1 MLYRLYAMKSDS
13 SHKRTERSELEERT
27 AGLRKEL
34 EEQARLAE
42 ERLNQLKYLQADFDN
57 YRKNFEKEKENII
70 RLANEGL
77 IKDLL
82 VILDEFGIALFEMEN
97 ERDKSGLD
105 MIYKKLSDILERNGL
120 KQIEAVGKKFDPH
133 LHEAVNKEISDKGE
147 GLILEEYQKGYM
159 LKSKVI
165 RPSRVKIAES
175 AGGRQDK

>member
-1 MLYRLYAMKSDS
+1 MKSDS
-13 SHKRTERSELEERT
+13 SHKRTERGGLEERA
-27 AGLRKEL
+27 AGLQKEL
-34 EEQARLAE
+34 GEQARLAE

-57 YRKNFEKEKENII
+57 YRKNFEREKENII

-82 VILDEFGIALFEMEN
+82 IILDEFGIVLDRLEN
-97 ERDKSGLD
+97 ERDKAGLN
-105 MIYKKLSDILERNGL
+105 MIYKKLSGILERNGL

-133 LHEAVNKEISDKGE
+133 LHEAVHKEVSNKED

-165 RPSRVKIAES
+165 RPSRVKISEN
-175 AGGRQDK
+175 AGGKEDK